1 MRFRNYC
8 ILERREGPLAAVQA
22 ADHQHVAAASG
33 TIPHV
38 APQQGADPKAPR
50 THGVLLI
57 LQDHAVLVSLI
68 HAPDFTREK
77 NNIILLRSVGSVVNR
92 SYSQFRISPT
102 ARTHS

>member
-22 ADHQHVAAASG
+22 VDHQHVAAAASS
-33 TIPHV
+33 TIPHA

-68 HAPDFTREK
+68 HAPDFTRK
-77 NNIILLRSVGSVVNR
+77 KITS
-92 SYSQFRISPT
+92 FC
-102 ARTHS
+102 